1 MATAT
6 DQYGMVTSE
15 QRKPRRS
22 ACDGEPGAPGGF
34 DHVYRSQ
41 FAYVWRALRR
51 LGVPPPDIEDLVHD
65 VFVVVHRRFADF
77 DRQRAVKPWLFG
89 IAFRLASENRRRAHN
104 RREIPTLSVDP
115 PGRLPAADALIESDE
130 RRQMVLDCLQALS
143 LEQRAVLI
151 LVDIDGESPAE
162 VALCLKTPI
171 PTVYSR
177 LRAAR
182 VRFAAAVRRAKL
194 RQGDT

>member
-1 MATAT
+1 M
-6 DQYGMVTSE
+6 
-15 QRKPRRS
+15 
-22 ACDGEPGAPGGF
+22 
-34 DHVYRSQ
+34 
-41 FAYVWRALRR
+41 WRALRR
-51 LGVPPPDIEDLVHD
+51 LGVPSADIEDLVHD
-65 VFVVVHRRFADF
+65 VFVVVHRRLGDF
-77 DRQRAVKPWLFG
+77 DRQRAVRPWLFG

-104 RREIPTLSVDP
+104 RREIPTSSVDA
-115 PGRLPAADALIESDE
+115 PGRLPAADALIETDE

-162 VALCLKTPI
+162 VALSLKTPI

-182 VRFAAAVRRAKL
+182 IRFAAAVGRAKL